1 MDTSRI
7 KKYVRRTFK
16 YIGIFFAALFMIV
29 LFFFLCIRLPF
40 VENAIK
46 NYATDVIN
54 KQLSAYALQLSAEAL
69 DLNLPFSVR
78 IRNIVLADEKGEFLQ
93 AKSLSLNSRLLA
105 LFRYQVVIPSIDLAH
120 LTLQRIP
127 QIVLPEKPAEEE
139 RENAEEELTLEEQFS
154 QIHSLLFHKYM
165 PSVFVSNISF
175 EHAAINPLA
184 LNSFKKEQTIEE
196 YFFDSPLVFEGKFS
210 ASIEKELCRFKGKLA
225 AAYQDKRAEV
235 ENLFDIFPN
244 KTIRFSVDYTDENGL
259 FLGVGKTLA
268 GLEPSLQASAMLS
281 TKFVGTVSD
290 FDIDTKLRVFDD
302 KFLKEPAALTA
313 SYSSKPFKGNID
325 FSVKPSV
332 ADVLTNGDISARIG
346 LDTFTVSDT
355 GERLEKVQIIDEET
369 GELIEIDP
377 NIPFEQAMAENGEAP
392 NKNIS
397 FLYDINFKS
406 MELVNPALK
415 ELLGN
420 EQQITGQ
427 FDVQFFV
434 RQLPRFFAK
443 NINFTAKNI
452 NSKTNISISR
462 EIFVHSDFNI
472 NDFSFLNT
480 DTQTAQGKMNG
491 RLHITGNLENP
502 KLLLQTDIPQL
513 ITTEYASP
521 EDKKNAHE
529 GKEFSLENLK
539 FVLQS
544 KGFEKPVDVIP
555 LDMEKMRALYE
566 QHQYAASIG
575 RMKELF
581 HSAVNYPVKLDLSFK
596 ADYMDEHSF
605 VNADIRL
612 SPKVLGIGEHAQ
624 QFIELQKIH
633 ANIFGASL
641 DGNAFIDFPHTL
653 EEDYAITG
661 KIYGKMP
668 NAEAL
673 DNAFFLPLQMDNVS
687 YEAEFKNSPQKG
699 QQIHVVLNADNGAFE
714 SNAWEKLNTKINI
727 DDVWK
732 DTAVDTAVTLASLE
746 LGELGVIKNYS
757 LTLKGLL
764 TKMLMHC
771 HFTGDVRF
779 DTKAELST
787 NFESLSGKIA
797 NFNFEYPEKKTKIQ
811 LQKPADFYL
820 SASTIKMQE
829 MLFSVAPHGEL
840 KFGGLVSENSLNFNG
855 KIKNIDLS
863 RLPLDLKGVLT
874 SSMAITGTP
883 SSPKG
888 SLDVLL
894 KDFQTLVSPKV
905 SFALK
910 GNIIQAGQEYKANL
924 TLNMLEKEKYDVEKA
939 MVSVQ
944 IPLQSSPLLSL
955 SKTRPLQGQFAYKGS
970 LKTLWSY
977 VPLDG
982 RTLEGDLDLNGT
994 ISGTLSRLDVQYQ
1007 AKSIQAKY
1015 EDLMLGILLT
1025 DLNFDSALKN
1035 GHGSIDFSAKD
1046 GRKGTISLT
1055 GSFDIPFLYHGQYQA
1070 PFLKNKNEKNK
1081 RNRERNLRQVQK
1093 SALIMD
1099 LKTELTN
1106 FNPFYRSDFFI
1117 VLSGYVTAQEM
1128 VENPKIQGDITIDN
1142 AEVHL
1147 ENIRYSSIPALNI
1160 VEDSSKRI
1168 RKNRAGSR
1176 GNLGIDVHIPRQVGV
1191 YGPGLE
1197 TLWKGDLSV
1206 FGKIQEPAIKGVL
1219 RAWKGEMKI
1228 LNSEL
1233 KLNKGEIR
1241 FDGAT
1246 PISPVL
1252 DLKLEHNGKGVQ
1264 SYVTLKGMAIRP
1276 EIDISSNPYLPS
1288 DEVLAHILFARSMTE
1303 LSDFEKIRLAAVLT
1317 SLMGFDVSRGISDTT
1332 KNMFGLDVISIDNKQ
1347 SATGEEEISVHL
1359 GKYLK
1364 NNIYVGLEQEVSS
1377 PDTSGILKYEVN
1389 ENVSLQ
1395 TKVGTEDSSVGLQ
1408 WKYDY

>member
-7 KKYVRRTFK
+7 KKYIRKTFK
-16 YIGIFFAALFMIV
+16 YIGVFFAALFMV
-29 LFFFLCIRLPF
+29 LLFFFLCIRLPF

-46 NYATDVIN
+46 NYATSLIN
-54 KQLSAYALQLSAEAL
+54 AQLSAYALQVSAEAL

-78 IRNIVLADEKGEFLQ
+78 IRNIVLEDEKGEFLH

-105 LFRYQVVIPSIDLAH
+105 LLRYQAVIPSIDLKY

-127 QIVLPEKPAEEE
+127 ELVLPEKEAEEE
-139 RENAEEELTLEEQFS
+139 IETVEKRSLEEQFS
-154 QIHSLLFHKYM
+154 QIHAILFHKYM
-165 PSVFVSNISF
+165 PSVLVSNISF
-175 EHAAINPLA
+175 EHVVINPLV
-184 LNSFKKEQTIEE
+184 LNSLKKVQSIEE
-196 YFFDSPLVFEGKFS
+196 YFFDSPLAFEGKFS
-210 ASIEKELCRFKGKLA
+210 ASIEKELCRFKGKLET
-225 AAYQDKRAEV
+225 AYQEQRAEI

-244 KTIRFSVDYTDENGL
+244 KTIRFSFDYTDENGVL
-259 FLGVGKTLA
+259 PAAAKILA
-268 GLEPSLQASAMLS
+268 GVEPSAQASAMLS
-281 TKFVGTVSD
+281 AKLVGTLSD
-290 FDIDTKLRVFDD
+290 YEIDTTIRVFDD
-302 KFLKEPAALTA
+302 KYLKDTA
-313 SYSSKPFKGNID
+313 VLKAYYSSKPFKGSID
-325 FSVKPSV
+325 FSAKPCV
-332 ADVLTNGDISARIG
+332 ADMLTNGDISAHVG
-346 LDTFTVSDT
+346 LDTFTVSDS
-355 GERLEKVQIIDEET
+355 GERLEKIEIKDEET
-369 GELIEIDP
+369 GETIIIDP
-377 NIPFEQAMAENGEAP
+377 NIPFENAVEMNGEAP

-397 FLYDINFKS
+397 FLYDINFNS
-406 MELVNPALK
+406 MEFVNPALK

-427 FDVQFFV
+427 FDVQFFAK
-434 RQLPRFFAK
+434 QLPRFFAK
-443 NINFTAKNI
+443 NVNFLAKNI
-452 NSKTNISISR
+452 SSKTNISISR
-462 EIFVHSDFNI
+462 EVFVHSDFSI
-472 NDFSFLNT
+472 KDFSFLNT
-480 DTQTAQGKMNG
+480 EKQTTQGNMNG
-491 RLHITGNLENP
+491 RLHISGNLENP
-502 KLLLQTDIPQL
+502 QLILQTDIPQL
-513 ITTEYASP
+513 ITTEYASL
-521 EDKKNAHE
+521 EDKKNKHE
-529 GKEFSLENLK
+529 GKEVSLENLK
-539 FVLQS
+539 FVLKS

-555 LDMEKMRALYE
+555 LEMEKMRALY
-566 QHQYAASIG
+566 QKHQYAASIQ

-581 HSAVNYPVKLDLSFK
+581 YSAVNYPVKLVLSFK
-596 ADYMDEHSF
+596 ADYMDEHCF
-605 VNADIRL
+605 ANADIRL
-612 SPKVLGIGEHAQ
+612 SPKVLGIGEHTRE
-624 QFIELQKIH
+624 FIELQKIH

-641 DGNAFIDFPHTL
+641 DGNVFVDLPKTA
-653 EEDYAITG
+653 EEEYAING
-661 KIYGKMP
+661 KIHGKMP
-668 NAEAL
+668 DAQAL
-673 DNAFFLPLQMDNVS
+673 ENAFFLPLQVNTLS
-687 YEAEFKNSPQKG
+687 YDAEFKNSPQKG
-699 QQIHVVLNADNGAFE
+699 QQIHAAMSAENGAFE
-714 SNAWEKLNTKINI
+714 SNAWKKFNTKINI

-732 DTAVDTAVTLASLE
+732 NTAVDTAVTLESLE
-746 LGELGVIKNYS
+746 IGDFGSIKNYS

-764 TKMLMHC
+764 TKMLLHC

-779 DTKAELST
+779 DAKAELST
-787 NFESLSGKIA
+787 DFESLSGKIA

-811 LQKPADFYL
+811 LQKAADFYL
-820 SASTIKMQE
+820 SASNIKMQE
-829 MLFSVAPHGEL
+829 MRFSLAPRGEL
-840 KFGGLVSENSLNFNG
+840 RFGGLVSEKSLNFNG
-855 KIKNIDLS
+855 NIKNVDLS
-863 RLPLDLKGVLT
+863 WLPLDLKGILT
-874 SSMAITGTP
+874 STLSITGTP

-888 SLDVLL
+888 NLDVLL

-910 GNIIQAGQEYKANL
+910 GNIIQTGQEYKASL
-924 TLNMLEKEKYDVEKA
+924 ALNMLEKEKYDVEKA
-939 MVSVQ
+939 MLSVQ
-944 IPLQSSPLLSL
+944 IPLQTSPLLSL

-982 RTLEGDLDLNGT
+982 RSLEGQLDLNGT
-994 ISGTLSRLDVQYQ
+994 ISGSLSRLDVQYT
-1007 AKSIQAKY
+1007 AKSTHAKY
-1015 EDLMLGILLT
+1015 EDLILGILLT
-1025 DLNFDSALKN
+1025 DLNFDSHLKN

-1046 GRKGTISLT
+1046 GRKGTISLK

-1081 RNRERNLRQVQK
+1081 SRRERNLRQAQK
-1093 SALIMD
+1093 SAFVMD
-1099 LKTELTN
+1099 LKTELTD
-1106 FNPFYRSDFFI
+1106 FNPFYRSDFFL

-1176 GNLGIDVHIPRQVGV
+1176 GNLGIDIHIPRQVGV
-1191 YGPGLE
+1191 YAPGIE

-1206 FGKIQEPAIKGVL
+1206 LGKIQEPAVKGVL

-1264 SYVTLKGMAIRP
+1264 SFVILKGMAIRP
-1276 EIDISSNPYLPS
+1276 EIEISSNPYLPS

-1332 KNMFGLDVISIDNKQ
+1332 KNMFGLDVLSIDNKQ
-1347 SATGEEEISVHL
+1347 SAAGEEEISVQL

-1364 NNIYVGLEQEVSS
+1364 NNIYVGLEQEVNS

-1389 ENVSLQ
+1389 ENVSLR
-1395 TKVGTEDSSVGLQ
+1395 TKVGTEDSSLGLQ

>member
-7 KKYVRRTFK
+7 KKYVRKTS
-16 YIGIFFAALFMIV
+16 YAIGAFFAALFMV
-29 LFFFLCIRLPF
+29 LLFFFLCIRLPF

-46 NYATDVIN
+46 NYTVGIIN
-54 KQLSAYALQLSAEAL
+54 EQLSAYALQLSAEAL

-78 IRNIVLADEKGEFLQ
+78 IRNIVLEDEKGEFLH
-93 AKSLSLNSRLLA
+93 AESLSLNSRLLA
-105 LFRYQVVIPSIDLAH
+105 LLRYQVAIPSIDLNY

-127 QIVLPEKPAEEE
+127 DIVLPEKSAEEE
-139 RENAEEELTLEEQFS
+139 HENAEERSIEEHFS
-154 QIHSLLFHKYM
+154 QIHALLFHKYM
-165 PSVFVSNISF
+165 PSVLVSNISF
-175 EHAAINPLA
+175 EHVAINPLV
-184 LNSFKKEQTIEE
+184 LNRLKKAQNIEE
-196 YFFDSPLVFEGKFS
+196 YFFDSPFIFEGKFS
-210 ASIEKELCRFKGKLA
+210 ASIEKELFRFQGKLSA
-225 AAYQDKRAEV
+225 RYQDRLAEM

-244 KTIRFSVDYTDENGL
+244 KTIRFSFDYTDDNGV
-259 FLGVGKTLA
+259 FPAAAKILA
-268 GLEPSLQASAMLS
+268 GLEPSVQTSAMLS
-281 TKFVGTVSD
+281 TKFVGTLSD
-290 FDIDTKLRVFDD
+290 YEVDAAIRVFDD
-302 KFLKEPAALTA
+302 KYLKDTATLTA
-313 SYSSKPFKGNID
+313 FYSSKPFKGNID

-332 ADVLTNGDISARIG
+332 PGVLANGDISARIG
-346 LDTFTVSDT
+346 LDTFSVSDF
-355 GERLEKVQIIDEET
+355 GERLEKLQITDEET
-369 GELIEIDP
+369 GEIIEIDP
-377 NIPFEQAMAENGEAP
+377 NIPFEQAVAESGEAP

-406 MELVNPALK
+406 MEFVNPAFK

-427 FDVQFFV
+427 FDVQFFT

-443 NINFTAKNI
+443 NVNFLAKNI
-452 NSKTNISISR
+452 SSKTNISIAR
-462 EIFVHSDFNI
+462 EVFVHSDFNI

-480 DTQTAQGKMNG
+480 EKQKMQGKMNG
-491 RLHITGNLENP
+491 RLHIKGNLENP
-502 KLLLQTDIPQL
+502 QLILQTEIPQL
-513 ITTEYASP
+513 ITTEYADS
-521 EDKKNAHE
+521 EDKKNNHD
-529 GKEFSLENLK
+529 GKEFTLENLK

-544 KGFEKPVDVIP
+544 KGFEKPLDVIP
-555 LDMEKMRALYE
+555 LDMEKMRALY
-566 QHQYAASIG
+566 QKHQYAASIE

-581 HSAVNYPVKLDLSFK
+581 YSAVNYPVKLALSFK

-612 SPKVLGIGEHAQ
+612 SPRVLGIGEHAR

-633 ANIFGASL
+633 ANILGASL
-641 DGNAFIDFPHTL
+641 DGHISVDLPETI

-661 KIYGKMP
+661 KIQGKMP
-668 NAEAL
+668 DAEAL
-673 DNAFFLPLQMDNVS
+673 DNAFFLPLQMNNLS
-687 YEAEFKNSPQKG
+687 YEAEFKNSPQRG
-699 QQIHVVLNADNGAFE
+699 QQIHVALSAENGVYD
-714 SNAWEKLNTKINI
+714 SNAWEKFNSAITI
-727 DDVWK
+727 DDAWK
-732 DTAVDTAVTLASLE
+732 NTAVDTAVTMASLE
-746 LGELGVIKNYS
+746 LGGLGSIKNCS

-764 TKMLMHC
+764 TKMLLYC
-771 HFTGDVRF
+771 HFIGDARF

-787 NFESLSGKIA
+787 NFESLSGKLSH
-797 NFNFEYPEKKTKIQ
+797 FNFEYPEKKTKIH

-820 SASTIKMQE
+820 SANNIKMQE
-829 MLFSVAPHGEL
+829 MLFSFAPQGEL
-840 KFGGLVSENSLNFNG
+840 RFGGQVAENSLNFNG

-863 RLPLDLKGVLT
+863 RLPLELKGIL
-874 SSMAITGTP
+874 SSSLNITGTP
-883 SSPKG
+883 YSPKG
-888 SLDVLL
+888 NLDVLL
-894 KDFQTLVSPKV
+894 KDFQTLASPKV

-910 GNIIQAGQEYKANL
+910 GNIIRTGQEYKANL
-924 TLNMLEKEKYDVEKA
+924 ALNMLEKEKYDVENA
-939 MVSVQ
+939 MLSVQ

-955 SKTRPLQGQFAYKGS
+955 SKTRPVQGQFAYKGS

-982 RTLEGDLDLNGT
+982 RSLEGQLDLKGT
-994 ISGTLSRLDVQYQ
+994 ISGTLSRLDVQYM
-1007 AKSIQAKY
+1007 AKTMQAKY
-1015 EDLMLGILLT
+1015 EDLILGILLT
-1025 DLNFDSALKN
+1025 DLNFDSSLKN
-1035 GHGSIDFSAKD
+1035 GHGIIDFSAKD
-1046 GRKGTISLT
+1046 GRKGSISLN

-1070 PFLKNKNEKNK
+1070 PFLKNSDEKNK
-1081 RNRERNLRQVQK
+1081 RRRERTVRQAQQ

-1099 LKTELTN
+1099 LKTELTD

-1128 VENPKIQGDITIDN
+1128 VESPKIQGDITIDN

-1160 VEDSSKRI
+1160 VEDPSKRI
-1168 RKNRAGSR
+1168 RKKQAGSR

-1191 YGPGLE
+1191 YAPGLE

-1206 FGKIQEPAIKGVL
+1206 FGKIQEPAVKGVL

-1233 KLNKGEIR
+1233 KLDKGEIR

-1246 PISPVL
+1246 PISPIL

-1264 SYVTLKGMAIRP
+1264 SFVTLKGMAIRP
-1276 EIDISSNPYLPS
+1276 EIEISSNPYLPS

-1303 LSDFEKIRLAAVLT
+1303 LSDFEKIRLAAVVT
-1317 SLMGFDVSRGISDTT
+1317 SLMGFNVSRGISDTT

-1389 ENVSLQ
+1389 ENVSLR